1 MKIYNTISRKINEII
16 PIDSSQ
22 VTIYT
27 CGPTVYDYPHI
38 GNWFTFIRYDL
49 LVRSLASFG
58 YTTKWIL
65 NITDVGHLV
74 SDADEGDDK
83 IQSKAAKENKDAWA
97 IAAHYS
103 DYFINGLN
111 SLKIVKP
118 FAIPKATDH
127 IQEQIDMIKVL
138 EDKGY
143 TYKIHDGVYF
153 NTSKFYRYT
162 KLAKLKLDELEE
174 GARVEVN
181 PDKIN
186 PSDFA
191 LWKFSKDTNGKR
203 DMEWDSPWGTGFPGW
218 HIECSAMALK
228 YLGPTIDIHAGGI
241 EHIPV
246 HHTNELAQSEAANGV
261 KFVQYWF
268 HANHLMI
275 NGEKISKSLGNGI
288 KLEEIFDKGF
298 EVDSIRLLVLQSNYY
313 SQANFSYEILQT
325 VQNTLRNLRESF
337 SWVYSVKEFEESGV
351 NLESLIEDIKKSILE
366 RISDNMNTP
375 EALKYIHKLSSV
387 FGSLNKISKS
397 ELIALESFN
406 SFINELFG
414 INLVSKRELTK
425 KESDLLNKRIESRK
439 NNDWASADKLREE
452 LKATGIGL
460 RDIPDNT
467 LWYPI

>member
-1 MKIYNTISRKINEII
+1 MKIYNTISRKINEIV
-16 PIDSSQ
+16 PLDPNQ

-38 GNWFTFIRYDL
+38 GNWFTFIRYDI
-49 LVRSLASFG
+49 LVRSLKITG
-58 YTTKWIL
+58 YNPKWIL

-83 IQSKAAKENKDAWA
+83 IQSKASKENKDAWT
-97 IAAHYS
+97 IAKHYS
-103 DYFINGLN
+103 DYFISGLN
-111 SLKIVKP
+111 TLKILEP
-118 FAIPKATDH
+118 FAIPKATEH

-138 EDKGY
+138 EEKGY
-143 TYKIHDGVYF
+143 TYQISDGVYF
-153 NTSKFYRYT
+153 DTSKFYRYT

-181 PDKIN
+181 PEKKN

-191 LWKFSKDTNGKR
+191 LWKFSDIKKGKR
-203 DMEWDSPWGTGFPGW
+203 DMEWESPWGIGFPGW

-246 HHTNELAQSEAANGV
+246 HHTNELAQSEATNGV
-261 KFVQYWF
+261 KYVQYWF

-288 KLEEIFDKGF
+288 RLEEILEKGF

-313 SQANFSYEILQT
+313 TQANFSFDILQT
-325 VQNTLRNLRESF
+325 VHNTLKNLRESF
-337 SWVYSVKEFEESGV
+337 SWVYSLNEFIESGE
-351 NLESLIEDIKKSILE
+351 NICSMIEEAKKLIIAN
-366 RISDNMNTP
+366 ISDNLNTA
-375 EALKYIHKLSSV
+375 ESLKHIHKLSSV
-387 FGSLNKISKS
+387 FGKLTNISIE
-397 ELIALESFN
+397 ELKALESFN
-406 SFINELFG
+406 KFIIDLFG
-414 INLVSKRELTK
+414 VNLVLKRELTE
-425 KESDLLNKRIESRK
+425 KESELISNRDEARRNKDWKKADILRNELSDL
-439 NNDWASADKLREE
+439 
-452 LKATGIGL
+452 GIGL
-460 RDIPDNT
+460 RDIPNST